1 MALSL
6 YTGKRLLVLVA
17 HGAIDNRTAVCVA
30 GFGSLQWNA
39 QADASQNPSD
49 ACNENSKQERPVN
62 HVWHDFRQDA
72 PPKIHHPTNTNRYRT
87 KENKV
92 VGRGFVTE
100 NRRTEESSV
109 PAQV

>member
-49 ACNENSKQERPVN
+49 ASNENDKQERPVN
-62 HVWHDFRQDA
+62 HVLHDFRQEA
-72 PPKIHHPTNTNRYRT
+72 PPKIHRTTNTTRYKT
-87 KENKV
+87 KRKHV
-92 VGRGFVTE
+92 RGTCFRAV
-100 NRRTEESSV
+100 S
-109 PAQV
+109 Q